1 MGKINLWPSKSQ
13 WGQFLNVSTKKEK
26 TVFFVFLFLSFFS
39 ASFLL
44 INFYFKNTE
53 IKPARAGQYTE
64 GIIGFPRFI
73 NPIYADVSDVD
84 RDLVEILF
92 SGLMKHNH
100 ANDIVPDL
108 VERYEILEQGK
119 VYEFYLKENVFWSDG
134 KSLTADDVIFTIKT
148 IQNPEIKS
156 PLRARW
162 LGIEIEKISE
172 YGIRFILKDSSAVFL
187 ENCCLKIIPEHIWKD
202 VSEQNFP
209 LAPYNLKPVSSGP
222 YQFKSLFQDENGNI
236 KSLLMEAN
244 AKYFG
249 EGPYLSR
256 ISFQFFNNEEGLIKS
271 YEKGEIKGFASQNFE
286 SFKSQDEIYFLSM
299 SRYFALFLNLNPP
312 ADGSKILS
320 EKDVRI
326 ALNYGTDKQE
336 ILARVLENRAKI
348 VDSPI
353 LPQIYG
359 FEKPLMIYEFD
370 LEKAKE
376 ILDQIGFVADKD
388 NKRTKIIKKEP
399 TFQFKSNLQVGSKGL
414 EVKELQKCLA
424 KDPEIYP
431 QGEIT
436 GYFGNK
442 TKQAVI
448 NFQEKYKK
456 DILAPFGLELGT
468 GQVKKTTRAKLNE
481 ICLKPPEEIIP
492 LKLSLTTVNQPI
504 LIAVASLL
512 KTQWQALGI
521 EIEIKT
527 YDISALEREII
538 KPRDF
543 EILLFGEVLGAIP
556 DPFSFWHSS
565 QKKDPGLNL
574 GGYENKTIDK
584 LLESARESLDKEIRK
599 ENLEEFQNIL
609 ISDAPAVFLYNPDY
623 LYSVSKEIKGIEIK
637 IITDSS
643 KRFSDIE
650 NWYIKTKRV
659 WK

>member
-1 MGKINLWPSKSQ
+1 MKKPLLILFRWR
-13 WGQFLNVSTKKEK
+13 QFLNILTKKEK
-26 TVFFVFLFLSFFS
+26 NVFFAFLILFFFS

-44 INFYFKNTE
+44 ISFYFNNTE
-53 IKPARAGQYTE
+53 VKPARAGQYIE
-64 GIIGFPRFI
+64 GVVGFPRFI

-92 SGLMKHNH
+92 AGLMKHNSV
-100 ANDIVPDL
+100 NGIVPDL
-108 VERYEILEQGK
+108 VESFEILEQGK
-119 VYEFYLKENVFWSDG
+119 IYEFKLKENAVWSD
-134 KSLTADDVIFTIKT
+134 KKLITADDVIFTIKT

-162 LGIEIEKISE
+162 LGVKIEKISE
-172 YGIRFILKDSSAVFL
+172 YGVRFILKDSSAVFL

-209 LAPYNLKPVSSGP
+209 LSPYNLKPISSGP
-222 YQFKSLFQDENGNI
+222 YQFKSLSQDEKGNI
-236 KSLLMEAN
+236 KSLIMESN
-244 AKYFG
+244 PKYFG

-256 ISFQFFNNEEGLIKS
+256 VSFLFFNTKDQLDKEMAGSDPNIL
-271 YEKGEIKGFASQNFE
+271 N
-286 SFKSQDEIYFLSM
+286 LSM
-299 SRYFALFLNLNPP
+299 PRYFALFFNSDN
-312 ADGSKILS
+312 ATEGAKILD
-320 EKDVRI
+320 EKDVRL
-326 ALNYGTDKQE
+326 ALNYGTNKQE
-336 ILARVLENRAKI
+336 IIEQVLENQAKI

-353 LPQIYG
+353 LPEIYG
-359 FEKPLMIYEFD
+359 FEKPSYIYEFD

-376 ILDQIGFVADKD
+376 ILDNTGFVA
-388 NKRTKIIKKEP
+388 NENNQRIKIVKKESS
-399 TFQFKSNLQVGSKGL
+399 FQFKSNLQTGSKGL

-431 QGEIT
+431 EGEIT
-436 GYFGNK
+436 GYFGSK

-448 NFQEKYKK
+448 RFQEKYKQ
-456 DILAPFGLELGT
+456 DILAPFGLENGT

-492 LKLSLTTVNQPI
+492 MKLCLTTVNQPI

-512 KTQWQALGI
+512 KTQWQALGV
-521 EIEIKT
+521 EVEIKT
-527 YDISALEREII
+527 YDISFLEREII

-543 EILLFGEVLGAIP
+543 EVLLFGEVLGAIP
-556 DPFSFWHSS
+556 DPFPFWHSS

-574 GGYENKTIDK
+574 TGFGSKTADK
-584 LLESARESLDKEIRK
+584 LLESARASMDKETRK

-609 ISDAPAVFLYNPDY
+609 ISDTQAVFLYNPDY
-623 LYSVSKEIKGIEIK
+623 LFSVQQEIKGINTK
-637 IITDSS
+637 IITDPS
-643 KRFSDIE
+643 KRFSGIE